1 MVYTIEII
9 IGLVLGIIA
18 YVSQYLGKGVQKF
31 AIEGYKNRSKYSGKG
46 KNTGIWI
53 FGTILTSIFMFIQWI
68 ALLFAPINLIA
79 PIEGLGLIVL
89 VFFSY
94 YVLKEPISKNQIF
107 AVVLILS
114 GIVLI
119 TLFNVNP
126 SEISFNTL
134 KIEMLVFL
142 SVVVIV
148 IELIIYSFSKYY
160 NLRIVGFILGIT
172 AGTFVALQTASK
184 RITAIP
190 NSNLSII
197 FIIITFIMAIFS
209 LIFTQYAFTKAN
221 ANTVV
226 PCSTSSS
233 ILLAIF
239 IGVFSLSEQI
249 VLHQIVGVVFLI
261 GGIILLT
268 GFSPKSEIE
277 RRKIENKMNR
287 NYRS

>member
-31 AIEGYKNRSKYSGKG
+31 AIEGYKNRGKYAGKG

-53 FGTILTSIFMFIQWI
+53 FGTILTSIYMFIQWI
-68 ALLFAPINLIA
+68 ALLFAPVNLIA

-89 VFFSY
+89 FFFSY
-94 YVLKEPISKNQIF
+94 YVLKEPIDRNQIF
-107 AVVLILS
+107 AVVLIIS
-114 GIVLI
+114 GTVLI

-126 SEISFNTL
+126 SEIPFNTL
-134 KIEMLVFL
+134 KIEFLVIF
-142 SVVVIV
+142 SGIVIM
-148 IELIIYSFSKYY
+148 IELIIYSISKYY
-160 NLRIVGFILGIT
+160 NLKAVGFILGII

-190 NSNLSII
+190 DSNFSAL
-197 FIIITFIMAIFS
+197 FIIIAFIMAIFS
-209 LIFTQYAFTKAN
+209 LLFTQYAFTKAN

-233 ILLAIF
+233 IIIAIF

-249 VLHQIVGVVFLI
+249 VIHQIVGVVFLI
-261 GGIILLT
+261 GGIIILT
-268 GFSPKSEIE
+268 GFSPQSRNESI
-277 RRKIENKMNR
+277 KIE
-287 NYRS
+287 S